1 MKDFFKSFFASIM
14 AVITIVA
21 VVVLIIVLVSISK
34 KEKIRD
40 HSYLVI
46 NIYGDILE
54 YDPSPD
60 VMSELMGVKPLT
72 LQMILSNLEKA
83 SVDERIDGVIMKLN
97 WNNNL
102 GYAKCEEIR
111 GAIKKVQKVGK
122 KVYAFSDS
130 ADKRTYF
137 IAAACDEIYMPPNA
151 FVTFKGFTTAVPY
164 IKGTLDKLGIKA
176 DLHKI
181 KDYKSA
187 AEMVTRNDMSPEARE
202 NREWL
207 MEETWEI
214 FIKSLQE
221 DRGLTEEKIIEIMN
235 QAIFMPE
242 TAKEFGLIDKILYWD
257 EIEAMFK
264 QEKDEELRTV
274 SQSRYNEVKPKKLG
288 LKGKKKIAVVHAQ
301 GLISGRES
309 DVDIILGLIMGHETV
324 NADLRRA
331 RKDKDVAA
339 VIFRVDSGGGDGL
352 TSDLIS
358 RGIDITSKVKPVV
371 VSMVDVAAS
380 GGYWISY
387 KANKIVANPTTRTGS
402 IGSISGKFNMKGFY
416 DKIGITFDFVTKG
429 PNALILSDYRDFTKE
444 EREIFEKTH
453 WDDFNAWLRDV
464 AKRRGMTFEEA
475 EKLAHGRVWTGRQ
488 AKENGLI
495 DEVGGLDRAIEIAKE
510 LAKTPADEKVTIV
523 HYPKKKSLIEMILDG
538 EENST
543 AIARLILYQYIHED
557 LAETW
562 KILTSE
568 QLYLTKGM
576 EIN

>member
-21 VVVLIIVLVSISK
+21 IILIIVWVSTSK

-46 NIYGDILE
+46 DIYGDVFE
-54 YDPSPD
+54 YDPSSD
-60 VMSELMGVKPLT
+60 IMSELMGAKPLT

-83 SVDERIDGVIMKLN
+83 SVDERIKGVIMKLN
-97 WNNNL
+97 WNNDL

-111 GAIKKVQKVGK
+111 GAIKKVQKAGK

-130 ADKRTYF
+130 SDKRTYF
-137 IAAACDEIYMPPNA
+137 IAAACNKIYMPSNA
-151 FVTFKGFTTAVPY
+151 YVNFEGFATAVPY

-187 AEMVTRNDMSPEARE
+187 AEMVIRKDMSPEARE

-207 MEETWEI
+207 MEETWKI

-242 TAKEFGLIDKILYWD
+242 KAKELGLIDEILYWD
-257 EIEAMFK
+257 EIAARFK

-274 SQSRYNEVKPKKLG
+274 SQSRYDEVKPKKLG

-301 GLISGRES
+301 GLIAGRES
-309 DVDIILGLIMGHETV
+309 KVDIMLGLIMGHETV

-339 VIFRVDSGGGDGL
+339 VIFRVDSGGGDGF

-371 VSMVDVAAS
+371 VSMVDVAGS

-416 DKIGITFDFVTKG
+416 DKIGLTFDFVTKG
-429 PNALILSDYRDFTKE
+429 PNALILSDYRDFTEE

-464 AKRRGMTFEEA
+464 AQQRGMTFEEA

-488 AKENGLI
+488 AKANGLI
-495 DEVGGLDRAIEIAKE
+495 DEVGGLDRAIEVAKE
-510 LAKTPADEKVTIV
+510 LAKIPADEKVTVV
-523 HYPKKKSLIEMILDG
+523 HYPKKKSLVEMIFDR
-538 EENST
+538 EESVT
-543 AIARLILYQYIHED
+543 TVARWMIFHFIHED

-562 KILTSE
+562 NTMTSG
-568 QLYLTKGM
+568 QLYLA
-576 EIN
+576 EDVSIN

>member
-1 MKDFFKSFFASIM
+1 MKDFFKTFFASIL
-14 AVITIVA
+14 AVITIA
-21 VVVLIIVLVSISK
+21 VVVLIIVLVVTSK

-46 NIYGDILE
+46 DIYGDVFE

-60 VMSELMGVKPLT
+60 IMSELMGAKPLT

-83 SVDERIDGVIMKLN
+83 SVDERIEGIIMKLN

-111 GAIKKVQKVGK
+111 GAIKNVQKAGK

-130 ADKRTYF
+130 SDKKTYF
-137 IAAACDEIYMPPNA
+137 IAAACDKIYMPPNA
-151 FVTFKGFTTAVPY
+151 FVSFEGFVTAVPH

-187 AEMVTRNDMSPEARE
+187 AEMVIRKDMSSEARE

-221 DRGLTEEKIIEIMN
+221 DRGLTEEKIVEIMN
-235 QAIFMPE
+235 QAMFMPE
-242 TAKEFGLIDKILYWD
+242 KAKELDLIDEILYWD
-257 EIEAMFK
+257 EIAARLK

-274 SQSRYNEVKPKKLG
+274 SQSRYHEVKPKKLG

-301 GLISGRES
+301 GLIAGRES
-309 DVDIILGLIMGHETV
+309 DVDIILGIIMGHETV

-339 VIFRVDSGGGDGL
+339 VIFRVDSGGGEGL

-416 DKIGITFDFVTKG
+416 DKIGLTFDFVTKG

-453 WDDFNAWLRDV
+453 WDDFNAWLGDV
-464 AKRRGMTFEEA
+464 AQRRGMTFEDA

-488 AKENGLI
+488 AKANGLV
-495 DEVGGLDRAIEIAKE
+495 DEVGGLDRAIEVAKE
-510 LAKTPADEKVTIV
+510 LAKIPTDEKVTIV
-523 HYPKKKSLIEMILDG
+523 HYPKKKSLVEMIFAG
-538 EENST
+538 EESITT
-543 AIARLILYQYIHED
+543 AARWMIFHFIHDD

-562 KILTSE
+562 NTMTSG
-568 QLYLTKGM
+568 QLYLA
-576 EIN
+576 EDVSIN

>member
-1 MKDFFKSFFASIM
+1 MKDFFKTFFASIL
-14 AVITIVA
+14 AVITIA
-21 VVVLIIVLVSISK
+21 LVVLIIVLVVTSK

-46 NIYGDILE
+46 DIYGDVFE

-60 VMSELMGVKPLT
+60 IMSELMGAKPLT

-83 SVDERIDGVIMKLN
+83 SVDERIEGVIMKLN
-97 WNNNL
+97 GYNNL

-111 GAIKKVQKVGK
+111 GAIKKVQKAGK

-130 ADKRTYF
+130 IDKKTYF
-137 IAAACDEIYMPPNA
+137 IAAACDKIYMPANA
-151 FVTFKGFTTAVPY
+151 YVILEGFATAVPY

-187 AEMVTRNDMSPEARE
+187 AEMVIRKDMSPEARE
-202 NREWL
+202 NRKWL
-207 MEETWEI
+207 MEDTWEI

-235 QAIFMPE
+235 QAMFMPE
-242 TAKEFGLIDKILYWD
+242 KAKEFDLIDEILYWD
-257 EIEAMFK
+257 EIAARLK

-274 SQSRYNEVKPKKLG
+274 SQSRYDEVKPKKLG

-301 GLISGRES
+301 GLIAGRES
-309 DVDIILGLIMGHETV
+309 DVDIILGVIMGHETV

-339 VIFRVDSGGGDGL
+339 VIFRVDSGGGSGL

-371 VSMVDVAAS
+371 VSMVDVAGS

-416 DKIGITFDFVTKG
+416 DKIGITYDFVTKG

-444 EREIFEKTH
+444 EREIFERTH

-464 AKRRGMTFEEA
+464 AQRRGMTFEEA

-488 AKENGLI
+488 AKANGLI
-495 DEVGGLDRAIEIAKE
+495 DEVGGLDRAIEMAKE
-510 LAKTPADEKVTIV
+510 LAKIPSDEKVTIV
-523 HYPKKKSLIEMILDG
+523 HYPKKKSLVEMIFNG
-538 EENST
+538 EEGIT
-543 AIARLILYQYIHED
+543 TVARWMIFHFIHED

-562 KILTSE
+562 NTMTSG
-568 QLYLTKGM
+568 QLYLA
-576 EIN
+576 EDVNIN